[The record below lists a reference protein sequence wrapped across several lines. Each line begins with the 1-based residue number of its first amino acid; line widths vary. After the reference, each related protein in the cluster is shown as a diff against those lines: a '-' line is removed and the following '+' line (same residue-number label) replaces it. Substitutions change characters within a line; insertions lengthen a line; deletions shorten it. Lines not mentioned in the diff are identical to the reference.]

1 MSAPGAAADPA
12 AFEDVD
18 LLDIDFH
25 MADPDGFYSWLLE
38 ERPLFYDRRNAL
50 WAVSRYADVV
60 YVSTHTDIFC
70 SREGVVPNIGL
81 EDWPDEAMINL
92 DGQEHTIQRRL
103 VSKGFTPR
111 RIAQWEGRCKVFTE
125 QLLDELGD
133 TEAFDLVGRLA
144 RPLPMM
150 MIGEMLGYPPDK
162 NMEVMD
168 HCDVYT
174 HAGSGPDH
182 ITEQVVDSFSHFCVF
197 HEELLEK
204 KRQERGDDLLSVWLD
219 AEIDGQKL
227 SEDKLLFEHNLLLVG
242 GSETTRNAI
251 SVGLLELLSR
261 REQWEMLCKDPGL
274 IGNAVEEMIRWSTP
288 FVRMKRTLLRDYE
301 WYGKTLREGD
311 QIAMIYPAANRDPRV
326 FERPLEFDITRS
338 FEKPHLAFGFGKHY
352 CLGASLARLEIR
364 ILMEAL
370 LTRMPGLRLDP
381 SLEPKVKRSSFIR
394 GLATLPVRV
403 TPS

>member
-1 MSAPGAAADPA
+1 MVLTVQND
-12 AFEDVD
+12 D
-18 LLDIDFH
+18 
-25 MADPDGFYSWLLE
+25 
-38 ERPLFYDRRNAL
+38 
-50 WAVSRYADVV
+50 
-60 YVSTHTDIFC
+60 
-70 SREGVVPNIGL
+70 
-81 EDWPDEAMINL
+81 
-92 DGQEHTIQRRL
+92 
-103 VSKGFTPR
+103 
-111 RIAQWEGRCKVFTE
+111 
-125 QLLDELGD
+125 LDEL
-133 TEAFDLVGRLA
+133 DLV
-144 RPLPMM
+144 
-150 MIGEMLGYPPDK
+150 I
-162 NMEVMD
+162 
-168 HCDVYT
+168 
-174 HAGSGPDH
+174 
-182 ITEQVVDSFSHFCVF
+182 
-197 HEELLEK
+197 
-204 KRQERGDDLLSVWLD
+204 
-219 AEIDGQKL
+219 EIDGQKL

-288 FVRMKRTLLRDYE
+288 FVGMKRTLLRDYE